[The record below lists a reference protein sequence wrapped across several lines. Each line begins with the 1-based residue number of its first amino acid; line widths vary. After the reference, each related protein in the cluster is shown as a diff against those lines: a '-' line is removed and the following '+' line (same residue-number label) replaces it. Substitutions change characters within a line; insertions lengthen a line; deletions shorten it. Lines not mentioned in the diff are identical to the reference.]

1 MKKYTLADIDK
12 LVEKNVKHYKS
23 DWYEHDRPRSE
34 KDSHFVISLRDT
46 GVDCMYL
53 GAEKGWNN
61 LDWSRACFDSERAK
75 AIYEYNN
82 GTLKKIDHEKAQ
94 KILKEAIET
103 CPEGYVEECKK
114 LHPMYDFIPT
124 VEQYKE
130 YVKEMNDNIHHGY
143 AWENL
148 ADWTKAQDMPY

>member
-1 MKKYTLADIDK
+1 MKKTLADIDK
-12 LVEKNVKHYKS
+12 LVEKNVKHYKT
-23 DWYEHDRPRSE
+23 DWYEHDRPRAE
-34 KDSHFVISLRDT
+34 KDNHFVISIRDT

-75 AIYEYNN
+75 VIYEYNN
-82 GTLKKIDHEKAQ
+82 GTLKKIDHDKA
-94 KILKEAIET
+94 KEILKEAIEN

-114 LHPMYDFIPT
+114 LHPMYDYIPS

-130 YVKEMNDNIHHGY
+130 YVKYMNDQIHHGY
-143 AWENL
+143 AWESL
-148 ADWTKAQDMPY
+148 SDWTKAQYMPY